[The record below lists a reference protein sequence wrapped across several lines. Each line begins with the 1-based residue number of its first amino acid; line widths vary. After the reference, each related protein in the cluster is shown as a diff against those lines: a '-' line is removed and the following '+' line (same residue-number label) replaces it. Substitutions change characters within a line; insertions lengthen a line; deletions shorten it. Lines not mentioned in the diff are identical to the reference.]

1 MSGSFKTKRSV
12 GKLNETLKK
21 VDGVLKRFELTIM
34 FLAGLGLLGLINLTV
49 LCRYFLKVPTP
60 FDVELAKT
68 FHIWLAFIGASYLV
82 GTNGHP
88 AVEFISSKFSSSP
101 SRTAKAMYF
110 SMIYLII
117 LVFVFLGFITGLRS
131 MPLYAKQVTNYL
143 SLSYAIIYG
152 GGVLGL
158 FLMTVRCLMKM
169 IELWGNTK

>member
-1 MSGSFKTKRSV
+1 MS
-12 GKLNETLKK
+12 EALKK
-21 VDGVLKRFELTIM
+21 IDGLLKRFELTIM
-34 FLAGLGLLGLINLTV
+34 FLAGLSLLGLINLTV

-88 AVEFISSKFSSSP
+88 AVEFISSKIAASSN
-101 SRTAKAMYF
+101 RTVKLLYF
-110 SMIYLII
+110 SVIYLIMLLFI
-117 LVFVFLGFITGLRS
+117 FLGFITGFRS

-158 FLMTVRCLMKM
+158 FLMSIRCLMK
-169 IELWGNTK
+169 ITELWGNTK